1 MSMTKLLGAGARAS
15 DRAVVVSGLRRCV
28 RIGLSSRLSI
38 VSLVSIGKRRELPA
52 RLPLALSS
60 ARSMGLHL
68 CVLVGAALGGNA
80 AHAAIPSL
88 PPLPDYMP
96 SDESALTFDAPYQA
110 TPLPRAAIAET
121 PNPFRDDSLD
131 DAATSRRSTAP
142 APDPDPT
149 PVADSRTDDAT
160 DPSDGSVPLAR
171 QAGAPRRDA
180 AASASAL
187 EGPPVPLPPLT
198 RLSGTPKIPADA
210 TLAADDK
217 PISLNFQRAELGAV
231 LNAFAQ
237 FTGLNIVASERV
249 RGSVSLRLDKVPW
262 RVAFDTL
269 LDVHGLAMERHGNV
283 VWVAPIADLAA
294 RERQR
299 FEAHARAADLEPLA
313 SRTFQL
319 HYARAED
326 VRRLLTGSGNQRVL
340 SKRGAV
346 TADPRTNLL
355 FVTDLEGRLAQIAAL
370 LDSVDRPTRQVLI
383 EARIVEGEHGFSR
396 NLGVRLSMAG
406 TSADGS
412 TRGLSGGKDGLVY
425 DLSARPIAG
434 FDAATAGLT
443 LFAAGATRLL
453 NIELSAL
460 EAEGRGQVVSSP
472 RVVTAD
478 RMKAVVE
485 QGTELPYQAKVGQG
499 VSGVQF
505 RRATLKLEVEPQ
517 IMPDGRVVLD
527 LDVAK
532 DSVGEQTDAGPA
544 INTKH
549 VQTRVEVEDGGT
561 VSIGGIYA
569 TDGRDDVTRVPVL
582 GKIPILGA
590 LFRHR
595 AHRDQRSELA
605 VFITPR
611 VVQTN

>member
-1 MSMTKLLGAGARAS
+1 M
-15 DRAVVVSGLRRCV
+15 
-28 RIGLSSRLSI
+28 RLA
-38 VSLVSIGKRRELPA
+38 KPF
-52 RLPLALSS
+52 PFALSS
-60 ARSMGLHL
+60 ADTLASPRLIVCLGLCL
-68 CVLVGAALGGNA
+68 SAALGAGVTQA
-80 AHAAIPSL
+80 STQPL
-88 PPLPDYMP
+88 PPLPAYMP
-96 SDESALTFDAPYQA
+96 LDDAVSPRDASYNG
-110 TPLPRAAIAET
+110 TPPLPRDVSAEV
-121 PNPFRDDSLD
+121 PNPFRQDSADDRDASRMSAAAANNRTD
-131 DAATSRRSTAP
+131 EPAAADAAEGLLPSPSRGQPTAP
-142 APDPDPT
+142 APGD
-149 PVADSRTDDAT
+149 ADTDAD
-160 DPSDGSVPLAR
+160 SDGSVPLGR
-171 QAGAPRRDA
+171 QF
-180 AASASAL
+180 AASARAAATL
-187 EGPPVPLPPLT
+187 EGPPVPLPPLA
-198 RLSGTPKIPADA
+198 RLSNAPRSAADA
-210 TLAADDK
+210 ALAPDDK

-231 LNAFAQ
+231 LNAFAR

-249 RGSVSLRLDKVPW
+249 RGAVSLRLDKVPW
-262 RVAFDTL
+262 RTAFDTL
-269 LDVHGLAMERHGNV
+269 LDVNGLAMERHGNV
-283 VWVAPIADLAA
+283 IWVAPIADLAA

-313 SRTFQL
+313 SRTFEL
-319 HYARAED
+319 HYAHAED
-326 VRRLLTGSGNQRVL
+326 VRRLLTGSGAQRVL
-340 SKRGAV
+340 SKRGAA

-370 LDSVDRPTRQVLI
+370 LASVDRPTRQVLI

-396 NLGVRLSMAG
+396 NLGVKLSMAA
-406 TSADGS
+406 TNADG
-412 TRGLSGGKDGLVY
+412 TAKGLTDAGY
-425 DLSARPIAG
+425 DLSARPISG
-434 FDAATAGLT
+434 FDVATAGLT

-460 EAEGRGQVVSSP
+460 EAQGRGEIVSSP

-569 TDGRDDVTRVPVL
+569 TDDRDDVTRVPVL
-582 GKIPILGA
+582 GKIPVLGA